1 MASWK
6 NSPKSGNWIG
16 RSSQSGRCVEVKPS
30 PGRSATVL
38 REILGPDG
46 KVRRRLD
53 PDVVEQAIRDSGRK
67 K

>member
-1 MASWK
+1 MADLK
-6 NSPKSGNWIG
+6 NAPKSGNWTG
-16 RSSQSGRCVEVKPS
+16 RSTQSGRFVEVKPS
-30 PGRSATVL
+30 PGRSGAVL